1 MFKLLKKPLRK
12 AIHKDF
18 FFLLFQVRKM
28 RVVKTFYA
36 TVVDFAL
43 FVGFSAE
50 EPLEVGNG
58 GERVKTPIFI
68 AAGNL
73 TKERIQPLDIGAFAQ
88 SFAVRRVG
96 NDYAAL

>member
-1 MFKLLKKPLRK
+1 MRK
-12 AIHKDF
+12 
-18 FFLLFQVRKM
+18 V
-28 RVVKTFYA
+28 RVVKAFYA

-58 GERVKTPIFI
+58 GERVKTPVRI
-68 AAGNL
+68 AAGDL
-73 TKERIQPLDIGAFAQ
+73 TEERIQPLYVGALAQ

-96 NDYAAL
+96 NDNTAL